1 MSDYLYPSGARVILE
16 PGMGPDD
23 EAWHATRLLG
33 FGGSDMAGICALD
46 KYTSPLEIWH
56 KKSGHHVPRRANP
69 ILDEAA
75 LMGHLH
81 EPTIGKRFTDITGLP
96 IYPSPGTLQSVDPA
110 SPWALANLDAVTI
123 ENGEYGVVEK
133 KSRSSYAL
141 DEWLDEPPTGPWLQ
155 VQHYLMV
162 TGWTFGY
169 IACLIGG
176 QRTIVHRVARD
187 EDTIAGLRTIGTE
200 FWQQVQD
207 GTPPPVNGS
216 AACADLLDRLHPLVV
231 TEAIAADADEVEH
244 LLRERRDALL
254 AMAGPS
260 AVLDAAENRLKEI
273 AGDARD
279 VYIRGDLAYSWAPKR
294 GRISW
299 KSVAADLAADHA
311 DFDPEP
317 YRGEPY
323 RELRIHMEDL

>member
-1 MSDYLYPSGARVILE
+1 MSNYLYPSGARVILA
-16 PGMGPDD
+16 PGAGPDD
-23 EAWHATRLLG
+23 EAWHAARLLG
-33 FGGSDMAGICALD
+33 LGGSDMAGICALD

-56 KKSGHHVPRRANP
+56 KKSGRAVPRRANP
-69 ILDEAA
+69 VLDEAA
-75 LMGHLH
+75 EMGHIL
-81 EPTIGKRFTDITGLP
+81 EPIVAQRFTKLTGLP
-96 IYPSPGTLQSVDPA
+96 IYPSPGTLQSIEP
-110 SPWALANLDAVTI
+110 SSTWALANLDGAVL
-123 ENGEYGVVEK
+123 ENGQYGVFEAK
-133 KSRSSYAL
+133 TRSSYAL
-141 DEWLDEPPTGPWLQ
+141 DEWIDEPPTGPWLQ
-155 VQHYLMV
+155 VQHYLLV
-162 TGWTFGY
+162 TGWSFGY

-187 EDTIAGLRTIGTE
+187 EDTIAGLQAIGTE
-200 FWQQVQD
+200 FWQQVKD

-216 AACADLLDRLHPLVV
+216 AACSDFLDRLHPAVT

-260 AVLDAAENRLKEI
+260 ATLDAAENRLKAI

-279 VYIRGDLAYSWAPKR
+279 VYVRGDLAYSWAPKR

-299 KSVAADLAADHA
+299 KAAALATTPDI
-311 DFDPEP
+311 DPEP

-323 RELRIHMEDL
+323 RELRIHLENL